1 MGSTTK
7 YQELNCCREGTSIG
21 VKETIKYTE
30 EMRDRWREGAS
41 GSE

>member
-1 MGSTTK
+1 MGSTT

-30 EMRDRWREGAS
+30 EMRGEREQVVVN
-41 GSE
+41 E